1 MKTLYNYLSETY
13 LELSYQ
19 VSHDEA
25 SWLSQGIPHFDICFS
40 HLYTKKGDLLH
51 WLWTGDLF
59 FPQYNTAIASF
70 AVNIEEIPPIFKR
83 QVEGDWKEPIS
94 E

>member
-25 SWLSQGIPHFDICFS
+25 SWLSPGIPHFDICFS
-40 HLYTKKGDLLH
+40 HLYTKKETFCIGCEQGICFSHNITLPS
-51 WLWTGDLF
+51 F
-59 FPQYNTAIASF
+59 ASF
-70 AVNIEEIPPIFKR
+70 AVNIEEYPTIF
-83 QVEGDWKEPIS
+83 
-94 E
+94 